1 MSGVVVGQHLDPG
14 RLSPSGSSGAERGPS
29 PDPAERS
36 HRPGGPQAGGGEPL
50 PLGLQVGVGG
60 FLWLVVLAA
69 AALLVYWVRAWQG
82 PTPTN
87 YWQMAMFV
95 GLAVAAQHFPLT
107 LSPRYKV
114 DVSIGVYFACLL
126 IFGPPATMI
135 LVAISR
141 LLGYATLNLS
151 RRPAGARPGVGWQE
165 LLFNTAQLMLATGLG
180 GLVYTKLVAEW
191 APAPLNVRQNLWAIP
206 AVTATIYLVNGVL
219 AAIMVGLQRR
229 QNPATVWLSVWRL
242 DALESAGIFLIGLVA
257 AITSIYYPWAP
268 LIMVFPAAGIY
279 LSLRR
284 NLTLVEQ
291 ATAAMEA
298 ERRRADQA
306 EHLAATLA
314 RVGAAADLQD
324 ALEALLRGAIN
335 LLDGEHGVAH
345 VFGPQSGEYTSVEL
359 VVNQD
364 GRLEKRPPRT
374 GPAPLAG
381 AEGGLAADPADPA
394 DALSATESV
403 PGSAISVAVKASGRH
418 IGSIRVTHHES
429 GLFGATDLALARALA
444 AQAGAAI
451 ERARLEAARREA
463 VAARQEALV
472 ELARQSEELAKREA
486 EAAALLEVDRLKNE
500 FLSTVSH
507 ELRTPLTVIDG
518 YSQWL
523 ETQAHAMDT
532 AAVQATADRIH
543 AASAQL
549 VRLIQDIL
557 DFARLQRGEVLV
569 QPAELDLTPVLLEV
583 SQGVQRQTGGDRVQ
597 WDVPPELPALAD
609 SARVI
614 QVVSNLVENAIKYA
628 PEGPIAVRAS
638 VSGLAV
644 RIEVQDAGPGIP
656 LAEQHRVWE
665 KFYRAQKVVELNLA
679 RGTGIGLAVV
689 KALVEAQSG
698 RVGLVS
704 RPGEGACF
712 WFEVPLAPPGT
723 WEPLP
728 EQRLLPA
735 SPAGPVR

>member
-1 MSGVVVGQHLDPG
+1 
-14 RLSPSGSSGAERGPS
+14 
-29 PDPAERS
+29 
-36 HRPGGPQAGGGEPL
+36 
-50 PLGLQVGVGG
+50 VGVREY
-60 FLWLVVLAA
+60 LWLVVAA
-69 AALLVYWVRAWQG
+69 AAGLLVYWLQVWRG
-82 PTPTN
+82 PVPTN

-95 GLAVAAQHFPLT
+95 ALAVAAQHFPLT
-107 LSPRYKV
+107 LTPKYKV

-126 IFGPPATMI
+126 LFGAPVTMI

-141 LLGYATLNLS
+141 LLGFATLNLS
-151 RRPAGARPGVGWQE
+151 RRPAGVHRGEGWQE

-180 GLVYTKLVAEW
+180 GLVYAKLVAEW
-191 APAPLNVRQNLWAIP
+191 APAPLNARQNLWAIP
-206 AVTATIYLVNGVL
+206 AVTATIYLVNGLL
-219 AAIMVGLQRR
+219 AAVMVGLQRR

-364 GRLEKRPPRT
+364 GRLEKRPQRS
-374 GPAPLAG
+374 GLLPLSGEDG
-381 AEGGLAADPADPA
+381 AEGVDAADPNGGAEA
-394 DALSATESV
+394 V
-403 PGSAISVAVKASGRH
+403 PGSAISVSVKASGRH
-418 IGSIRVTHHES
+418 IGSIRVTHHEP

-583 SQGVQRQTGGDRVQ
+583 GDGVRRQTGGDRVQ
-597 WDVPPELPALAD
+597 WDVPPELPAVAD

-628 PEGPIAVRAS
+628 PEGPIAVRAALA
-638 VSGLAV
+638 GAAV
-644 RIEVQDAGPGIP
+644 RIEVKDVGPGIP
-656 LAEQHRVWE
+656 PAEQHRVWE
-665 KFYRAQKVVELNLA
+665 KFYRAQQVVELNLA

-689 KALVEAQSG
+689 KALVEAQQG
-698 RVGLVS
+698 RVGLIS
-704 RPGEGACF
+704 PPGEGCCF
-712 WFEVPLAPPGT
+712 WFEVPAATSGT
-723 WEPLP
+723 WEALP
-728 EQRLLPA
+728 EERLQPVT
-735 SPAGPVR
+735 PAGGAGR